1 MDYYFGRFRLFSTIG
16 IGIGRQLKRQ
26 IKSANLKGIF
36 FLQFSCFFLKMAF
49 LPLYHRSKIKML
61 RQIYPLTAS
70 TLALK
75 LNFRDGPNVQ
85 FECQSAYM
93 YYFLQRLEKSGS
105 ASVIRRLPIIFM
117 AKQYL

>member
-1 MDYYFGRFRLFSTIG
+1 
-16 IGIGRQLKRQ
+16 
-26 IKSANLKGIF
+26 
-36 FLQFSCFFLKMAF
+36 MAF